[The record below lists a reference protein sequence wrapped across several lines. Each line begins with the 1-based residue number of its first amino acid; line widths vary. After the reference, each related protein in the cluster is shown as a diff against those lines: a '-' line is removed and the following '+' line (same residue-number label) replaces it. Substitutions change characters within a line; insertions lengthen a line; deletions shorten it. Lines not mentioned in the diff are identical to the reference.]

1 MKARTILIAL
11 LAVTFA
17 LPEILFAQSAKLK
30 SSKMTVTGSSTLHE
44 WESVVEKLECKANYK
59 VEQNILVELKDAFL
73 KIPVTSIKSPKG
85 KMMDNKTYEAFN
97 YEKNPT
103 ILFTLTTAKI
113 NSATLSAELKGNLA
127 MAGVTKPVEVQVN
140 YKVQPNGDLVLTGSK
155 KLKMSD
161 FKMESPTAM
170 MGTIKVG
177 DEVTIK
183 FELTLTNT
191 NTIL

>member
-1 MKARTILIAL
+1 MKAKLILVALFTILAAQTIS
-11 LAVTFA
+11 
-17 LPEILFAQSAKLK
+17 FAQSAKLK
-30 SSKMTVTGSSTLHE
+30 SFKMTVQGTSTMHD
-44 WESVVEKLECKANYK
+44 WESVVEKLECKAYYK
-59 VEQNILVELKDAFL
+59 VEQNALTDLKDAVV
-73 KIPVTSIKSPKG
+73 KIAVKSIKSPKG

-97 YEKNPT
+97 SEKNPIIT
-103 ILFTLTTAKI
+103 FALLTSKI
-113 NSATLSAELKGNLA
+113 QSTTSAELKGNLT
-127 MAGVTKPVEVQVN
+127 MAGVTKPVDLIVT
-140 YKVQPNGDLVLTGSK
+140 YKILPNGDLLVTGSK

-177 DEVTIK
+177 DDVTIN